1 MKIPTLTYWVLLA
14 FEHHTHNP
22 FWAQT
27 SSYTETS
34 YRKLQS
40 EQYYRSQQLCHS
52 YATLQQPL
60 YMLISH
66 LLFSENAF
74 FFLLGQN
81 FQLSIVTCC
90 FSVLLQF
97 IMYVCLRYCSLAFSL
112 YLKKQKRVKVLGVS
126 VFYQGMWNSA
136 PAFRND
142 YITKNAF
149 FSFLF
154 SSFSLT

>member
-1 MKIPTLTYWVLLA
+1 MKIPTLTDWVLLA

-40 EQYYRSQQLCHS
+40 EQYYRSQQHCHS

-74 FFLLGQN
+74 FFVRTKLSTEYCYLL
-81 FQLSIVTCC
+81 FLSFVA
-90 FSVLLQF
+90 VY
-97 IMYVCLRYCSLAFSL
+97 YVCMFEVLFFGLQPISEEIEKSERFRSFCILSGHVEFSSCINAF
-112 YLKKQKRVKVLGVS
+112 LKK
-126 VFYQGMWNSA
+126 
-136 PAFRND
+136 
-142 YITKNAF
+142 
-149 FSFLF
+149 
-154 SSFSLT
+154 